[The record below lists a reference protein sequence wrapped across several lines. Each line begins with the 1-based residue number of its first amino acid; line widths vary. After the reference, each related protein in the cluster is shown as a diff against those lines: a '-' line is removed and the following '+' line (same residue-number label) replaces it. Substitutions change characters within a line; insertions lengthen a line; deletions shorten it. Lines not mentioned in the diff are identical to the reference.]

1 MRAGFGRAFVWGV
14 GWVTRNMARLNDGGL
29 HFGRAELRVPGR
41 LARDMARLNDLA

>member
-1 MRAGFGRAFVWGV
+1 
-14 GWVTRNMARLNDGGL
+14 MARLNDGGL